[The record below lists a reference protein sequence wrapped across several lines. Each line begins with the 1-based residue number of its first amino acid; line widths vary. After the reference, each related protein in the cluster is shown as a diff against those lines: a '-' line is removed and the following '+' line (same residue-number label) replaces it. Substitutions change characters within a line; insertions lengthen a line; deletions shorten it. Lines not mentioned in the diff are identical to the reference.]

1 MTPIAKEVGYR
12 IRKIRE
18 SKDFNQQQIADKL
31 EITAGAYAKI
41 ERGETDPSISRLF
54 EIAQIFKVDII
65 TLVQDPS
72 AKVSG
77 DIHSQINTLIK
88 DIDTLKKEVAVL
100 KKSNPKNN

>member
-54 EIAQIFKVDII
+54 EIAQIFEVDII

-88 DIDTLKKEVAVL
+88 DMDTLKKDVAVL
-100 KKSNPKNN
+100 KKTNPKKN